1 LIRPAGMADEGAWA
15 GVLRK
20 GQMLGISL
28 QVQNLSRF
36 PFRDRKTVGYL
47 KDF

>member
-1 LIRPAGMADEGAWA
+1 LIRPADLADEGGWT
-15 GVLRK
+15 GVVRK
-20 GQMLGISL
+20 GQMLGIFL
-28 QVQNLSRF
+28 QVQNLSQF